1 MTMTPG
7 ERSGSATTRP
17 SGFSPRAHRRGWT
30 RFLVIV
36 VTMLAAVVGLDR
48 LADIAAAGKLAS
60 TIQSAQHLST
70 RPHVSIGG
78 WPFITQVIA
87 GHYSDVTISSTD
99 PIGTNGITVN
109 NANVHLRGVKVS
121 LSDAIHGTVTDMP
134 VHSGDGTALIAYPT
148 LDAAIAQYAG
158 TLGAQITV
166 VGTTPGHARL
176 QGPFGL
182 SLDIAARVRNEKLSI
197 TPDSSQLAALPS
209 LVRGPVRNA
218 LAQPIALPK
227 IPFNVTLSAATLEPD
242 GVHLRAIAH
251 NSVFPVR

>member
-1 MTMTPG
+1 MTIAPG
-7 ERSGSATTRP
+7 ERSGSATAGPSVPSTRP
-17 SGFSPRAHRRGWT
+17 PRRRWL
-30 RFLVIV
+30 RLLVVFV
-36 VTMLAAVVGLDR
+36 VLLAALVGLDR
-48 LADIAAAGKLAS
+48 LAEIAAARKLAS
-60 TIQSAQHLST
+60 TIQSAQHLSS
-70 RPHVSIGG
+70 RPHVSMGG

-87 GHYSDVTISSTD
+87 GHYRDATISSTD
-99 PIGTNGITVN
+99 PVGTNGITVN
-109 NANVHLRGVKVS
+109 KANVHLRGVKVS
-121 LSDAIHGTVTDMP
+121 LSDAIHGTVKNLP
-134 VHSGDGTALIAYPT
+134 VHSGDGTALITYPV
-148 LDAAIAQYAG
+148 LDAAIARYGG

-182 SLDIAARVRNEKLSI
+182 SLDIAATVRNGKLTI

-218 LAQPIALPK
+218 LTQPIALPK

-242 GVHLRAIAH
+242 GVHLRAVAH